1 MHETIDSGGW
11 RATLVQAGTLPMEG
25 GWLAPA
31 GELPDRGSVP
41 SNVLLLRGRD
51 RTILVDTAAGD
62 RAGEWEG
69 ADCDLAGALAG
80 CGVAAAEIDTVLLTH
95 LDFDHCGGV
104 VAAGRPAFP
113 EARVVVSGPA
123 AAWAAQADDA
133 GAAVIR
139 EIAAA
144 GLLDTAG
151 WDELAPE
158 LWLEDAPGHRI
169 GHAVL
174 RFGDAAYLA
183 DAIHHPAH
191 VANPE
196 WDREFDSDPV
206 AALATRRRLLA
217 AAAAAGGP
225 VACSHVAGWGRVQAD
240 GSGRRRWRP
249 AA

>member
-1 MHETIDSGGW
+1 MTETIESGGW
-11 RATLVQAGTLPMEG
+11 RATLLRAGTLPMEG

-31 GELPDRGSVP
+31 GELPQRVDVP
-41 SNVLLLRGRD
+41 SNVLLLRRSG
-51 RTILVDTAAGD
+51 RTILIDTAAGD

-80 CGVAAAEIDTVLLTH
+80 CGVDAAEIDTMLLTH

-104 VAAGRPAFP
+104 SVRGRPAFP
-113 EARVVVSGPA
+113 NARVVVSEPA
-123 AAWAAQADDA
+123 ARWALEADDA
-133 GAAVIR
+133 GAGVIR

-144 GLLDTAG
+144 GLLDAVSWG
-151 WDELAPE
+151 EVAPG

-169 GHAVL
+169 GHGAL

-196 WDREFDSDPV
+196 WDREFDSDP
-206 AALATRRRLLA
+206 AIGLATRRRLLA
-217 AAAAAGGP
+217 AAAATGGP
-225 VACSHVAGWGRVQAD
+225 VACSHVAGWGTVEAD
-240 GSGRRRWRP
+240 AAGGLRWQP